1 MARAYD
7 IIKKKRDGLSLSHEE
22 LKTFLNAYLKGDIP
36 DYQVSAFLMAVFFK
50 GMTAEETVHLTDI
63 MLHSGAVLDLS
74 QIPGPKIDKHS
85 TGGVG
90 DKVSLILAPLMASA
104 GVIVP
109 MMSGRGLGHT
119 GGTLDKLESIPGFRV
134 NLRIDE
140 FKDVLSKVGC
150 AMIGQ
155 TDEIAPLDR
164 RLYSLRDVTAT
175 VEAIPLIASSIMS
188 KKLAEGLDGLVLDV
202 KVGSG
207 AFMKTM
213 DNARM
218 LARAMVNIGNSMGVK
233 TVAVITDMNEP
244 LGMAVGNSLEV
255 REAIDALKGEG
266 PEDLMEVTLTLG
278 AFMLKIA
285 EEVGTT
291 RNRVRSEKLKV
302 KSEME
307 KSIKAYKEK
316 LSGFI
321 KNGSALSKFRE
332 LIIAQKGNPQV
343 IDARY
348 LPYSCL
354 RGDIL
359 SRGEGYIHSMN
370 AEVVGL
376 CSMLLGAGRERIDSI
391 IDPAAGIL
399 LKKKVGDFVKKG
411 DLLAYF
417 YAVDEDKIKE
427 AEDMFLE
434 GISLGETAPDKRKMV
449 LDVVE

>member
-1 MARAYD
+1 MRAYD
-7 IIKKKRDGLSLSHEE
+7 IIKKKRDGLSLSQED
-22 LKTFLNAYLKGDIP
+22 LKTFFNAYLKGDIP
-36 DYQVSAFLMAVFFK
+36 DYQVSAFLMAVFLK
-50 GMTAEETVHLTDI
+50 GMTAEETVYLTDI
-63 MLHSGAVLDLS
+63 MLHSGDVLDLS
-74 QIPGPKIDKHS
+74 QIPGPKVDKHS

-233 TVAVITDMNEP
+233 TVAIITDMNEP

-255 REAIDALKGEG
+255 REAIDALKGKG
-266 PEDLMEVTLTLG
+266 PEDLMEVTLYLG
-278 AFMLKIA
+278 AWMLKVAGMEA
-285 EEVGTT
+285 EIETGKGRLTELI
-291 RNRVRSEKLKV
+291 N
-302 KSEME
+302 
-307 KSIKAYKEK
+307 
-316 LSGFI
+316 
-321 KNGSALSKFRE
+321 NGSALSKFRE

-359 SRGEGYIHSMN
+359 SRGEGYIHSIN
-370 AEVVGL
+370 AAVVGL

-434 GISLGETAPDKRKMV
+434 GISLGETAPDKRKLI
-449 LDVVE
+449 LDVFEDTRD

>member
-1 MARAYD
+1 MRAYD
-7 IIKKKRDGLSLSHEE
+7 IIKKKRDGLSLSQED
-22 LKTFLNAYLKGDIP
+22 LKTFFNAYLKGDIP
-36 DYQVSAFLMAVFFK
+36 DYQVSAFLMAVFLK
-50 GMTAEETVHLTDI
+50 GMTAEETVYLTDI
-63 MLHSGAVLDLS
+63 MLHSGDVLDLS
-74 QIPGPKIDKHS
+74 QIPGPKVDKHS

-233 TVAVITDMNEP
+233 TVAIITDMDEP

-255 REAIDALKGEG
+255 REAIDALKGKG
-266 PEDLMEVTLTLG
+266 PEDLMEVTLYLG
-278 AFMLKIA
+278 AWMLKVAGMEA
-285 EEVGTT
+285 EIETGKGRLTELI
-291 RNRVRSEKLKV
+291 N
-302 KSEME
+302 
-307 KSIKAYKEK
+307 
-316 LSGFI
+316 
-321 KNGSALSKFRE
+321 NGSALSKFRE

-359 SRGEGYIHSMN
+359 SRGEGYIHSIN

-434 GISLGETAPDKRKMV
+434 GISLGETAPDKRKLI
-449 LDVVE
+449 LDVFEDTRD

>member
-1 MARAYD
+1 MRAYD
-7 IIKKKRDGLSLSHEE
+7 IIKKKRDGLSLSQED
-22 LKTFLNAYLKGDIP
+22 LKTFFNAYLKGDIP
-36 DYQVSAFLMAVFFK
+36 DYQVSAFLMAVFLK

-74 QIPGPKIDKHS
+74 QIPGPKVDKHS

-233 TVAVITDMNEP
+233 TVAIITDMNEP

-255 REAIDALKGEG
+255 REAIDALKGKG
-266 PEDLMEVTLTLG
+266 PEDLMEVTLYLG
-278 AFMLKIA
+278 AWMLKVAGMEA
-285 EEVGTT
+285 EIETGKGRLTELI
-291 RNRVRSEKLKV
+291 N
-302 KSEME
+302 
-307 KSIKAYKEK
+307 
-316 LSGFI
+316 
-321 KNGSALSKFRE
+321 NGSALSKFRE

-359 SRGEGYIHSMN
+359 SRGEGYIHSIN

-434 GISLGETAPDKRKMV
+434 GISLRETAPDKRKLI
-449 LDVVE
+449 LDVFEDTRD